1 MYRNASLLSVGAAP
15 RLLVPRVCALRSTDP
30 LSRGNRRGPASPQA
44 FPDARCRTHDAS
56 PLGNPRA
63 SRIRW
68 GYRPWLGAP
77 ACVFLVEILRQGRLH
92 RLRQHTHVRVM
103 IETVDDLHAGDFE
116 PGDLVARTG
125 TSRIGPPTPFPRRW
139 CFRGSDRLDADSL
152 PGNIE
157 NRILQYLAGDR
168 PAGLDG
174 RLPVPKK
181 GPVPSDPD
189 REPQGTGLCYA
200 GRLIRPRPV
209 RGKPLQV
216 RLEIAVVA
224 NLFVYLQPVP
234 LAVGDDDTVGVRIEF
249 HRRRKAEAVLRLKA
263 FH

>member
-1 MYRNASLLSVGAAP
+1 MYRNASLPSVGAAP
-15 RLLVPRVCALRSTDP
+15 RLLVPRVCAPRSTDP

-92 RLRQHTHVRVM
+92 QLRQHTNVRVM

-125 TSRIGPPTPFPRRW
+125 VSRIGPPTPFPRRW
-139 CFRGSDRLDADSL
+139 CFRGSDRAERRFAPRQHREAFCNTWRATGRPTLMAASL
-152 PGNIE
+152 CTE
-157 NRILQYLAGDR
+157 
-168 PAGLDG
+168 
-174 RLPVPKK
+174 K
-181 GPVPSDPD
+181 GPFRPTLIGSRKERAAVTPGA
-189 REPQGTGLCYA
+189 RF
-200 GRLIRPRPV
+200 GRARS
-209 RGKPLQV
+209 
-216 RLEIAVVA
+216 VA
-224 NLFVYLQPVP
+224 NLYKFAWKSL
-234 LAVGDDDTVGVRIEF
+234 
-249 HRRRKAEAVLRLKA
+249 
-263 FH
+263 